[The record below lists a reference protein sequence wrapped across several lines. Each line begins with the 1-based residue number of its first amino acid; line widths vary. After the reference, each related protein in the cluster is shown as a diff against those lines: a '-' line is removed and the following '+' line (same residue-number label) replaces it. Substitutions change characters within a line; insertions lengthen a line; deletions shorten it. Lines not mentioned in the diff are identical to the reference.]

1 MALDAATTCSRM
13 LSGGPGIDAK
23 VYNSVHCKNY
33 FYNTLK
39 NTQIA
44 DIKRQLLQIKIKY
57 EHKLNSC
64 DFSKRKLYCHV
75 KENHL

>member
-39 NTQIA
+39 NTQTCRHKKA
-44 DIKRQLLQIKIKY
+44 VIKNKNKIQAQT
-57 EHKLNSC
+57 
-64 DFSKRKLYCHV
+64 
-75 KENHL
+75 

>member
-39 NTQIA
+39 NTQTCRHKKA
-44 DIKRQLLQIKIKY
+44 VIKNKNKI
-57 EHKLNSC
+57 
-64 DFSKRKLYCHV
+64 
-75 KENHL
+75 